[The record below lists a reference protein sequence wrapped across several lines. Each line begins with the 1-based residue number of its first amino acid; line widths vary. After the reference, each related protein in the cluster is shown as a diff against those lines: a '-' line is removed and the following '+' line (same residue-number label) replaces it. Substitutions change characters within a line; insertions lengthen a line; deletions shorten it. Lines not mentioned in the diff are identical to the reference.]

1 MKSGAQLGAKT
12 HVRLFPDLELGVVV
26 LCNTRDP
33 DNDPSNLTLTISNR
47 VLASLAP
54 VLSAEPI
61 SETIDFGGSTLLS
74 VSAVSNNAMSYQW
87 RKDGVNI
94 PGATSRTLSL
104 SAESRAD
111 IGNYSVV
118 VSNSAGSVVS
128 SNASIYVLTPQIVEP
143 LGMIEG
149 KRFRLRFGDNDGYPL
164 KKSDKEH
171 FRVEWSSDL
180 KKWSAIPASSYSVI
194 GGKIV
199 ADDHTASG
207 VDYRYY
213 RVRQF

>member
-1 MKSGAQLGAKT
+1 M
-12 HVRLFPDLELGVVV
+12 
-26 LCNTRDP
+26 
-33 DNDPSNLTLTISNR
+33 
-47 VLASLAP
+47 
-54 VLSAEPI
+54 
-61 SETIDFGGSTLLS
+61 
-74 VSAVSNNAMSYQW
+74 SNNTMSYQW
-87 RKDGVNI
+87 RKDGVSI
-94 PGATSRTLSL
+94 PGASSRTLSL

-143 LGMIEG
+143 LGMTDRKG
-149 KRFRLRFGDNDGYPL
+149 FRLRFGDKDGYPL
-164 KKSDKEH
+164 KKSDKDH

-199 ADDHTASG
+199 ANDLTASG